1 MFQFFGHKAC
11 GTPSSLTR
19 EQTHTPHIGRKC
31 HSHWTTREVPQLHI
45 WPLHGVVY
53 LHLKLDMANMELFFS
68 LQNLF
73 VPSLLCHLSSVPV
86 NIMDSTKTKT
96 PPLTLLSLFLP
107 ADQVLWFYL
116 QNRSRIHLILSLSTE
131 ITLSRGKSPSH
142 NAHHLP
148 TGSTA
153 STLATLPAAV
163 RGNFVRCVSCGGMPL
178 LKAHT

>member
-1 MFQFFGHKAC
+1 MFQFFGHKAY

-131 ITLSRGKSPSH
+131 TTLSGEITISQRAPPPNREHSLHSCPSACSSQRELRKMCIMWWH
-142 NAHHLP
+142 A
-148 TGSTA
+148 
-153 STLATLPAAV
+153 PA
-163 RGNFVRCVSCGGMPL
+163 
-178 LKAHT
+178 